1 VHDHDHGTQI
11 VRSAA
16 GAHRGRLA
24 LVLAMVLVLLGVEV
38 TVALATGSLALLSDA
53 GHLATDVLGL
63 GLALGAVTAAASR
76 PPTRTTSFGWYRL
89 EILAALANAALLLGI
104 AVVVLIGAIR
114 RFGSPV
120 EVEAGPLLVV
130 ASVALAVNV
139 LSAWLLRPGAEA
151 SLNLQGARL
160 EVLADAVGS
169 IGVLVVAVVI
179 RTTGWHTID
188 SLVALAIAGWLLPRA
203 LRLGGRALRVLLQH
217 APAGADLERL
227 ETGLAAIDGV
237 TDVHD
242 LHVWT
247 LTSGMDVASVHLTVA
262 DPTVAHSARHAAH
275 DLLVEHAGIDHA
287 TVQVELLDD
296 PACCEGHPTSW

>member
-1 VHDHDHGTQI
+1 VHDHDHGSQA

-16 GAHRGRLA
+16 GEHRGRLA
-24 LVLAMVLVLLGVEV
+24 LVLAMVLVLLVVEV
-38 TVALATGSLALLSDA
+38 TIALATGSLALLSDA

-63 GLALGAVTAAASR
+63 SLALGAVMAAASR

-104 AVVVLIGAIR
+104 AVVVLVGAVR
-114 RFGSPV
+114 RLGSPV

-130 ASVALAVNV
+130 ACVALGVNV
-139 LSAWLLRPGAEA
+139 LSVWLLRPGAET

-169 IGVLVVAVVI
+169 VGVLIVAVVI

-217 APAGADLERL
+217 APAGVDLERL

-262 DPTVAHSARHAAH
+262 QSSVAHAAQHAAH